1 MKLATRDNGERDGC
15 LVVVSGDLTLM
26 ADAADIAP
34 TLQLALEQAA
44 RVWPALQARYQALN
58 ARRYP
63 AAQPYDP
70 RRLLAPL
77 PRAWQW
83 LDGSAFLSH
92 GERMQRAFH
101 LPPIAGADQTPLM
114 YQGSGDDFLAPHAG
128 IVCRRVGDGLDFEGE
143 FAVVVDEVPQ
153 GCSPQQALSC
163 IRLIVLLNDISLR
176 ALAPREMQTGF
187 GFIHAK
193 PASAFAPVALTP
205 DELGQAWQHG
215 RAALTLQV
223 TRNGKPFGCQSGSEM
238 HFHFGELIAHAAQT
252 RRLRAG
258 TVVGSGTVSGPDAS
272 RGASCLAE
280 VRAIEMLAFGEPRT
294 PFLSPGER
302 VTMEAHAPDGR
313 PLFGVLDQHV
323 VMLTE

>member
-15 LVVVSGDLTLM
+15 PVVVSGDLTLM

-63 AAQPYDP
+63 AAQLRDP

-128 IVCRRVGDGLDFEGE
+128 IVCRRVEDGLDFEGE

-272 RGASCLAE
+272 RGASCIAE

-294 PFLSPGER
+294 PFYPRGAGDDGSPR
-302 VTMEAHAPDGR
+302 PDGR

>member
-34 TLQLALEQAA
+34 TLQQALEQAA

-128 IVCRRVGDGLDFEGE
+128 IVCRRVEDGLDFEGE

-153 GCSPQQALSC
+153 GA
-163 IRLIVLLNDISLR
+163 
-176 ALAPREMQTGF
+176 
-187 GFIHAK
+187 
-193 PASAFAPVALTP
+193 
-205 DELGQAWQHG
+205 
-215 RAALTLQV
+215 
-223 TRNGKPFGCQSGSEM
+223 
-238 HFHFGELIAHAAQT
+238 
-252 RRLRAG
+252 RR
-258 TVVGSGTVSGPDAS
+258 S
-272 RGASCLAE
+272 R
-280 VRAIEMLAFGEPRT
+280 R
-294 PFLSPGER
+294 
-302 VTMEAHAPDGR
+302 
-313 PLFGVLDQHV
+313 
-323 VMLTE
+323 

>member
-34 TLQLALEQAA
+34 TLQQALEQAA

-70 RRLLAPL
+70 RRLMAPL

-128 IVCRRVGDGLDFEGE
+128 IVCRRVEDGLDFEGE

-205 DELGQAWQHG
+205 DE
-215 RAALTLQV
+215 
-223 TRNGKPFGCQSGSEM
+223 
-238 HFHFGELIAHAAQT
+238 
-252 RRLRAG
+252 RAG
-258 TVVGSGTVSGPDAS
+258 GADAA
-272 RGASCLAE
+272 GNPQWQAVWLP
-280 VRAIEMLAFGEPRT
+280 VR
-294 PFLSPGER
+294 
-302 VTMEAHAPDGR
+302 
-313 PLFGVLDQHV
+313 
-323 VMLTE
+323 